1 MEFVLFIL
9 GALVV
14 FAMLSLLCGYD
25 SRDRFDSA
33 EWKRRGEWRGFSGN

>member
-1 MEFVLFIL
+1 MEFVLFVL

-25 SRDRFDSA
+25 SSERYDSP
-33 EWKRRGEWRGFSGN
+33 EWKRRGEWRGFRSN